1 MILSKGRKIFM
12 VVNYII
18 LALICISII
27 LPCVHI
33 VSLSVSSKEAITFGD
48 VRFIPKGFNLKAY
61 TDTLSSMIFKRALY
75 NSVFLTI
82 CITVLSLLIMVMAS
96 YSLSKDFFGK
106 KVVNYYFV
114 ITMYF
119 SGGLIP
125 TYLLITK
132 TLKLTNNYLA
142 IILPALVNV
151 FYIVIIRTQIQ
162 QVPESLIE
170 SAWLDGAKEYQVLFK
185 IIMPVI
191 RPTLAAI
198 GMFVALGAWNIWFNV
213 MVYTPK
219 QECWTLQYYL
229 RQIIT
234 DPSLSAKEVEGGAD
248 IIASRKLAH
257 PKNYQSAAI
266 VLVALPVVLI
276 YPFVQKYFVK
286 GMFVG
291 SVKG

>member
-1 MILSKGRKIFM
+1 
-12 VVNYII
+12 
-18 LALICISII
+18 
-27 LPCVHI
+27 
-33 VSLSVSSKEAITFGD
+33 VSWPAEG
-48 VRFIPKGFNLKAY
+48 GH
-61 TDTLSSMIFKRALY
+61 M
-75 NSVFLTI
+75 FL
-82 CITVLSLLIMVMAS
+82 
-96 YSLSKDFFGK
+96 YSLSKDFYGK
-106 KVVNYYFV
+106 KIVNYYFV

-151 FYIVIIRTQIQ
+151 FYIVIIRTQIE

-191 RPTLAAI
+191 KPTIAAI
-198 GMFVALGAWNIWFNV
+198 GMFVALSAWNIWFNI

-234 DPSLSAKEVEGGAD
+234 DPSLSAKEIEGGAD
-248 IIASRKLAH
+248 IIASKKLAH